1 VITAS
6 GLIRFFHL
14 ASTALLFGSFAF
26 HFIVARPALASAGGL
41 ESPEFTAF
49 DQRQLRLVRWS
60 LLLVFLSGLLAF
72 WLQIAAVSG
81 LSLLAALNPTVM
93 AGVLIGT
100 RYGWSG
106 RSEWRCCYSWKLFSI
121 VWKEANR
128 RSCARLARSW
138 PRL

>member
-1 VITAS
+1 VIFTAS

-26 HFIVARPALASAGGL
+26 YFIVSRPALASAGGL

-49 DQRQLRLVRWS
+49 DQRQLRLIRWS

-100 RYGWSG
+100 RYGLVWSIRMALLLFLEVVLNRLERG
-106 RSEWRCCYSWKLFSI
+106 GSVKLRAFGS
-121 VWKEANR
+121 
-128 RSCARLARSW
+128 LFG
-138 PRL
+138 